1 MNKINLFYMW
11 KSGSFL
17 LMDIFG
23 SPKTSVIVRPSYKD
37 VFVESGQSAEHI
49 LYSVSFSK
57 LTVLLN
63 PLAIRLFLK

>member
-1 MNKINLFYMW
+1 MW

-23 SPKTSVIVRPSYKD
+23 SPNTSVIVRPSYKD
-37 VFVESGQSAEHI
+37 VFVESGQSAEHF

-63 PLAIRLFLK
+63 PLAIRVFLK